1 MLREYCD
8 RCKKEI
14 DCDDPKDKSTVE
26 IKISSKRSYS
36 DTYAKFTLC
45 RNCYKELGIEEN
57 TDRVRGGEYQEKD
70 AGAAE
75 KLMDVIREMVSK
87 CMEEKE

>member
-14 DCDDPKDKSTVE
+14 DRDDPKDKSTVE

-45 RNCYKELGIEEN
+45 RKCYKELEIEEN